1 MFTMLITFNSVNFS
15 YIGDPILSDINF
27 TLNEGERVGLI
38 GENGAGK
45 TTLLKLITGDLSPES
60 GAVQKKN
67 GISVGFL
74 AQTGGF
80 ESEGTVYSEML
91 GAVKPQLDAL
101 SRLAELSQ
109 RLSAAE
115 YGSAEYRE
123 ISSRYESLEKYIAA
137 HDCYNAEVRVK
148 TVLGGMGFAGLYE
161 QKVSTMSGGEKTRLK
176 LARLLLEEPDLLI
189 LDEPTNHLDIK
200 TLFWLEDYLAS
211 FRGAVLI
218 VSHDRYFLDRVT
230 SRILEIENKKLCSYP
245 GNYTKYKVLKAERIA
260 LELKEYERQQEERAR
275 LQDYVDRNIVRATTA
290 KSAQSRVKQLERM
303 EILEKPYTPPAP
315 PRFKFVF
322 PVNTAE
328 TVLEVKNLDLEAGGK
343 RLFSGGNMVIT
354 RGKKL
359 AVVGENGTGK
369 STFLKLIA
377 RGGNE
382 RCVLGRFVRTAY
394 YDQENLNLNSE
405 NTVLSE
411 MWERHVTSSQ
421 TDIRSELARCGL
433 SAEDMYKK
441 VGELSGGE
449 RAKLALCVT
458 EAEEGNVLLLDEPTN
473 HLDLP
478 ARESLEAALK
488 SFEGTVI
495 FVSHDRYFISALSD
509 CVAEIEDGKLNFVN
523 GGYES
528 FREAKS
534 QQAKK
539 LEEEREKIAQAEYSE
554 RRKESYRS
562 KKDRAAEAAVKGRIK
577 AIEAAL
583 SSNEAEEADIQAQL
597 ADPSVTADYRE
608 VERLCARLDSLK
620 EEQEKL
626 YSEYAELI

>member
-1 MFTMLITFNSVNFS
+1 MLITFNSVNFS

-45 TTLLKLITGDLSPES
+45 TTLLKLITGDLAPEN

-80 ESEGTVYSEML
+80 ESDGTVYSEML
-91 GAVKPQLDAL
+91 GAVKPRLDAL

-109 RLSAAE
+109 KLSAAE
-115 YGSAEYRE
+115 YGSAEYRG

-394 YDQENLNLNSE
+394 YDQENLNLNTE

-597 ADPSVTADYRE
+597 ADPAVTADYRE

>member
-109 RLSAAE
+109 KLSAAE
-115 YGSAEYRE
+115 YGSAEYRG

-394 YDQENLNLNSE
+394 YDQENLNLNPE

>member
-1 MFTMLITFNSVNFS
+1 MLITFNSVNFS

-45 TTLLKLITGDLSPES
+45 TTLLKLITGDLAPES

-109 RLSAAE
+109 KLSAAE
-115 YGSAEYRE
+115 YGSAEYRG

-394 YDQENLNLNSE
+394 YDQENLNLNPE

-597 ADPSVTADYRE
+597 ADPAVTADYRE

>member
-1 MFTMLITFNSVNFS
+1 MLITFNSVNFS

-45 TTLLKLITGDLSPES
+45 TTLLKLITGDLAPES

-109 RLSAAE
+109 KLSAAE
-115 YGSAEYRE
+115 YGSAEYRG

-394 YDQENLNLNSE
+394 YDQENLNLNPE

-597 ADPSVTADYRE
+597 ADPSVTADYRK
-608 VERLCARLDSLK
+608 VERLCACLDSLK

>member
-1 MFTMLITFNSVNFS
+1 MLITFNSVNFS

-45 TTLLKLITGDLSPES
+45 TTLLKLITGDLAPES

-115 YGSAEYRE
+115 YGSAEYRGV
-123 ISSRYESLEKYIAA
+123 SSRYESLEKYIAA

-394 YDQENLNLNSE
+394 YDQENLNLNPE

>member
-1 MFTMLITFNSVNFS
+1 M
-15 YIGDPILSDINF
+15 
-27 TLNEGERVGLI
+27 
-38 GENGAGK
+38 
-45 TTLLKLITGDLSPES
+45 
-60 GAVQKKN
+60 QKKN

-80 ESEGTVYSEML
+80 ESDGTVYSEML

-109 RLSAAE
+109 KLSAAE
-115 YGSAEYRE
+115 YGSAEYRG

-394 YDQENLNLNSE
+394 YDQENLNLNTE

-597 ADPSVTADYRE
+597 ADPAVTADYRE

>member
-1 MFTMLITFNSVNFS
+1 MLITFNSVNFS
-15 YIGDPILSDINF
+15 YIGEPILSDINF

-45 TTLLKLITGDLSPES
+45 TTLLKLITGDLAPES

-80 ESEGTVYSEML
+80 ESDGTVYSEML

-303 EILEKPYTPPAP
+303 EILEKPYTPPSP

-394 YDQENLNLNSE
+394 YDQENLNLNPE

-433 SAEDMYKK
+433 SAEDMHKK

>member
-1 MFTMLITFNSVNFS
+1 MLITFNSVNFS

-45 TTLLKLITGDLSPES
+45 TTLLKLITGDLAPES

-80 ESEGTVYSEML
+80 ESDGTVYSEML

-303 EILEKPYTPPAP
+303 EILEKPYTPPSP

-394 YDQENLNLNSE
+394 YDQENLNLNPE

>member
-1 MFTMLITFNSVNFS
+1 M
-15 YIGDPILSDINF
+15 
-27 TLNEGERVGLI
+27 
-38 GENGAGK
+38 
-45 TTLLKLITGDLSPES
+45 
-60 GAVQKKN
+60 QKKN

-115 YGSAEYRE
+115 YGSAEYRG

-245 GNYTKYKVLKAERIA
+245 GNYTKYKMLKAERIA

-394 YDQENLNLNSE
+394 YDQENLNLNPE